1 MRRKWG
7 IPYFQELRRQPR
19 RAPGCPWKR
28 EWERVTGCQVS
39 LTRPSVNPAREFAGE
54 HMGLVGQG
62 QCALHVAGV
71 QSLLGLGQEAL
82 NRLVAFLLLPGEALR
97 VDLTQQ
103 ALRAVD
109 AVLRVSLKLP
119 LLLRADLGREHG
131 RRRRRRGLHRRRRG
145 WGR

>member
-7 IPYFQELRRQPR
+7 IPYFRELRRQPGW
-19 RAPGCPWKR
+19 APGCAGER
-28 EWERVTGCQVS
+28 EWERVTRCQVS
-39 LTRPSVNPAREFAGE
+39 LTRPSANPARQVAGE
-54 HMGLVGQG
+54 HIGLVGQG
-62 QCALHVAGV
+62 QCALHVAGI
-71 QSLLGLGQEAL
+71 QGLLGLGQEAL
-82 NRLVAFLLLPGEALR
+82 NRLVAFLLLPSEALR

-119 LLLRADLGREHG
+119 LLLRTDLGREHG